1 MSRLRA
7 TGYML
12 AGAVVMAFVLT
23 LVANPHSMS
32 LAACKVPDK
41 RYSGLTLQQKAKL
54 SRCNLRHARGAIEYV
69 RVHREAYNTRRL
81 ASLAV
86 KVVAE
91 HRVRVRKALRNLRAI
106 EAKLYAR
113 SLWPWCRHGACVA
126 TLIRRLWP
134 EDPEGAV
141 TVAICESGLHAD
153 PVEGLSMTGQFVGV
167 MQLGTAERAAYGHV
181 GSGVYASSDPYTAIR
196 APAWEQITAAHNYFL
211 RAGWRPWQCSPSG
224 GLNW

>member
-32 LAACKVPDK
+32 LTACKVPDR

-91 HRVRVRKALRNLRAI
+91 HRARVRKALRNLRAI
-106 EAKLYAR
+106 QDRIYFTGSFGERYRVVSQIICSFDWSPTSCA
-113 SLWPWCRHGACVA
+113 GAIQVSRCETGGTFLA
-126 TLIRRLWP
+126 EP
-134 EDPEGAV
+134 GDDPGSIYV
-141 TVAICESGLHAD
+141 GLF
-153 PVEGLSMTGQFVGV
+153 E
-167 MQLGTAERAAYGHV
+167 LGPAERIEYGV
-181 GSGVYASSDPYTAIR
+181 GSYRTESHYQAGR
-196 APAWEQITAAHNYFL
+196 AGAWDQVTSAHNMYV
-211 RAGWRPWQCSPSG
+211 RNGRSWSRWACRPDGSVAY
-224 GLNW
+224 